1 MIAAYTKYPFAF
13 LLFIIIKAKYN
24 PHANKLVINIF
35 GVDTIQ
41 MCVGLGA
48 RWHNSSAIK
57 SLRKGTETSKELRS
71 LGVRILQNPR

>member
-13 LLFIIIKAKYN
+13 LLFKAKYN
-24 PHANKLVINIF
+24 PHTNKLVINNF

-48 RWHNSSAIK
+48 RWHNSSPIK
-57 SLRKGTETSKELRS
+57 RLRKGTETSKELRS